1 MIRVRRHGGTFRMTA
16 NPPTQRLR
24 QRGARALG
32 WGVGGS
38 AMKVVLSIIVQ
49 ATLARLLG
57 PAEFGLFAIGIV
69 ILGVA
74 SFFSDVGLATHLIQ
88 REQVEDE
95 DVSFVLAW
103 NLTISLSVAALLFGG
118 AGLIA
123 AGFQK
128 PEASTVI
135 RTLALVLGINAFA
148 SISVALLR
156 RDLDYRSIQLAEI
169 AGYIFGFG
177 LVGISLAAS
186 RYGSWALI
194 GAFVSQ
200 SLATMLILYGRTR
213 HTLRLR
219 WRSGDANAFAQF
231 GFAIMATNLVNW
243 YVSSLDKLLIGRVH
257 PQATLGLY
265 TTVQNLTGSPAN
277 VLYPNL
283 QSVVFSTTARLQ
295 NDTVALS
302 RSYVSLLAGVLTL
315 VVPAFVG
322 VALVAD
328 LLAVVVYGQGWAD
341 AASFAGALTL
351 MAPCILV
358 WGISTPLLWNSDRKL
373 TEVKVQAVFALVST
387 AAIALAVQQSIGIVA
402 WTVCALFVSRTAAIV
417 IAVCRRLQIGP
428 ARIGGVLFGAAQ
440 PVVAVCAVV
449 LAARASAQAA
459 GLGAALTLVAGLAA
473 VGVGL
478 YAMLLARPALVPAAF
493 RESLSEALPRLPRF
507 LRPLLARFAP

>member
-1 MIRVRRHGGTFRMTA
+1 MTA
-16 NPPTQRLR
+16 TPPTGKLR

-38 AMKVVLSIIVQ
+38 AMKVLLSILVQ

-88 REQVEDE
+88 RDKVEDE
-95 DVSFVLAW
+95 DISFVLSW
-103 NLTISLSVAALLFGG
+103 NLTISLTVAGLLFGF
-118 AGLIA
+118 APLIA

-128 PEASTVI
+128 PEAEIVI

-156 RDLDYRSIQLAEI
+156 RELDYRSIQLAEI
-169 AGYIFGFG
+169 SGYIIGFG
-177 LVGISLAAS
+177 VIGISLAAS
-186 RYGSWALI
+186 PYGRWALI

-200 SLATMLILYGRTR
+200 SLATMLILYSRTR
-213 HTLRLR
+213 HTVRLR

-243 YVSSLDKLLIGRVH
+243 YVSSLDKLLIGRAH

-295 NDTVALS
+295 NDTAALA
-302 RSYVSLLAGVLTL
+302 RSYVALLAGVLTL
-315 VVPAFVG
+315 VFPAFAG

-328 LLAVVVYGQGWAD
+328 VLAVVVYGPAWAD
-341 AASFAGALTL
+341 AASFAAALTL

-373 TEVKVQAVFALVST
+373 TEVKVQAVFAVVST
-387 AAIALAVQQSIGIVA
+387 VAIALAVQHSIGVVA
-402 WTVCALFVSRTAAIV
+402 WTVCALFLARTAAIV
-417 IAVCRRLQIGP
+417 TAVCLRLQIGLK
-428 ARIGGVLFGAAQ
+428 AVAGVLLGAAQ
-440 PVVAVCAVV
+440 PMFVVGATV
-449 LAARASAQAA
+449 LAARAGAHS
-459 GLGAALTLVAGLAA
+459 LGQGNVVTLVAGLAA
-473 VGVGL
+473 VGIGL
-478 YAMLLARPALVPAAF
+478 FAILAARPTLIPLAF
-493 RESLSEALPRLPRF
+493 RESLSDALPRVPHP
-507 LRPLLARFAP
+507 LRRVLARFAS